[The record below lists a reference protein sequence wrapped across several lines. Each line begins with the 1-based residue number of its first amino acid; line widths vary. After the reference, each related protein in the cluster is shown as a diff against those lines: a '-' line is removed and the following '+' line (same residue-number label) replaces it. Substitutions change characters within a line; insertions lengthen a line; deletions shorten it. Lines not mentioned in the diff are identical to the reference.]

1 MRAWHAAAHSTAEE
15 YNFHKSRNSSLPS
28 SPSNLPP
35 SSLYD
40 LVQVVGHTLKVGS
53 GCKLKPLL
61 AQLKRINRKVT
72 YLPKSCQVY
81 LSCPWTMDTNFFRET
96 VGWQVVEGI
105 GQCSD
110 LLILLPTLNLPVFDL
125 VQVGTLR
132 ENVLLVK

>member
-1 MRAWHAAAHSTAEE
+1 MQTEASTCSTKEDKQEGNIFA
-15 YNFHKSRNSSLPS
+15 
-28 SPSNLPP
+28 
-35 SSLYD
+35 
-40 LVQVVGHTLKVGS
+40 KVMS
-53 GCKLKPLL
+53 
-61 AQLKRINRKVT
+61 VM
-72 YLPKSCQVY
+72 Y

>member
-1 MRAWHAAAHSTAEE
+1 MACR
-15 YNFHKSRNSSLPS
+15 RSLYGRRIQLSQKQKFLSPFLTFQ
-28 SPSNLPP
+28 SPSIFPLRPGA
-35 SSLYD
+35 SCWA
-40 LVQVVGHTLKVGS
+40 HTQSGVRMQTEASTCSTKEDKQEGNIFAKVMS
-53 GCKLKPLL
+53 
-61 AQLKRINRKVT
+61 VM
-72 YLPKSCQVY
+72 Y